1 MRSDNRSSLR
11 AQRSNPVL
19 RAALDCFVAALLAMT
34 SVFAVTLC
42 HAQNAEAPGDCLGVD
57 FDPQHP
63 VAIGKVT
70 AANPRVYFVKNATDD
85 AACPAGSAACREKA
99 YLVPGNLTLVGKGFL
114 GKTDGVYTCVSYESA
129 NAKKVSWTNGWL
141 PAASL
146 TPVAPA
152 AAPARADW
160 IGNWVHA
167 SGTLA
172 ITGGAGGALAV
183 HGEAFYAAA
192 QDVHTG
198 VIDATATPAQSLL
211 EFADDGSAPWDKAL
225 AAATCLVRMQ
235 RVGALLVVE
244 DNGGCGGAMV
254 TFTGFYRR
262 K

>member
-1 MRSDNRSSLR
+1 MRSERL
-11 AQRSNPVL
+11 AP
-19 RAALDCFVAALLAMT
+19 LLVAMT
-34 SVFAVTLC
+34 MFIAMTILSGVLLMPFA
-42 HAQNAEAPGDCLGVD
+42 AAADEGPGDCLGVD

-63 VAIGKVT
+63 VAIGKIT
-70 AANPRVYFVKNATDD
+70 AGPRVYFVKNAMDD

-99 YLVPGNLTLVGKGFL
+99 YLIPGNLTLVGKGFL
-114 GKTDGVYTCVSYESA
+114 GKTDGAYTCVSYESA

-146 TPVAPA
+146 TPVAPV

-167 SGTLA
+167 SGTIT
-172 ITGGAGGALAV
+172 ITGGAGGALTI

-198 VIDATATPAQSLL
+198 VIDATAKPAQSLL
-211 EFADDGSAPWDKAL
+211 EFADDGSVPWDQAL
-225 AAATCLVRMQ
+225 AGATCLVRMQ
-235 RVGALLVVE
+235 RIYALLVVE
-244 DNGGCGGAMV
+244 DNGACGGADV